1 MMKNV
6 NTCYPFISVI
16 VPVYNASKTI
26 RQLIISLM
34 NQSYPKDK
42 YEIIIVDDGSKD
54 ETVEIVMSM
63 ARNNLQ
69 PNVKVI
75 KLGHN
80 YGPAT
85 ARNHGVMEAKGEI
98 IAFTDA
104 DTLPDQNWLRGL
116 VEAFDNENVGGVRG
130 ETLTDSYLLFPVR
143 VAPVGGGYK
152 TCNIAYRKDVL
163 KNVGLFDESFR
174 HPFGEDGDVA
184 HRVLKKGFLI
194 KDSPK
199 AIVFHPVK
207 ELNLKQVMRM
217 AMLRQYDVL
226 FFHKHPKDAKAYGER
241 FMRPI
246 IVIPQFLGLSITGIA
261 IFLYLVITFISI
273 LFSKAIYLV
282 TGSLVVASLF
292 IPLFILLFLIHG
304 YKTVLYGNPPEKIP
318 IYIRIKCAIALLVFY
333 LITLASRIYGSL
345 KYRVLMI

>member
-1 MMKNV
+1 MKNM
-6 NTCYPFISVI
+6 NACYPFISVI

-26 RQLIISLM
+26 SQLITCLM

-54 ETVEIVMSM
+54 ETVEIVMSI
-63 ARNNLQ
+63 AKENSLSN
-69 PNVKVI
+69 I
-75 KLGHN
+75 KIIRLEHN

-85 ARNHGVMEAKGEI
+85 ARNHGVMEAKGQI

-116 VEAFDNENVGGVRG
+116 VEAFDDENVGGVRG

-143 VAPVGGGYK
+143 VASIGGGYK
-152 TCNIAYRKDVL
+152 TCNIACRKEVL
-163 KNVGLFDESFR
+163 NNVGLFDERFR

-207 ELNLKQVMRM
+207 ELNLKQVMKM
-217 AMLRQYDVL
+217 AMLRRYDVL
-226 FFHKHPKDAKAYGER
+226 FFCKHPENAKAYGER

-246 IVIPQFLGLSITGIA
+246 LVIPPFLGLSISGVA
-261 IFLYLVITFISI
+261 AFLYLVITFIST
-273 LFSKAIYLV
+273 LFSKVIYFIID
-282 TGSLVVASLF
+282 SLIATCLF
-292 IPLFILLFLIHG
+292 IPFFILLFLIHG
-304 YKTVLYGNPPEKIP
+304 YKTVLYGHPPEKISV
-318 IYIRIKCAIALLVFY
+318 YTRVKCAIALLVFY
-333 LITLASRIYGSL
+333 LTALISRIYGSF
-345 KYRVLMI
+345 KYMVLLI

>member
-1 MMKNV
+1 MKNV

-54 ETVEIVMSM
+54 ETVEIVMSI
-63 ARNNLQ
+63 AKENSWSN
-69 PNVKVI
+69 I
-75 KLGHN
+75 KIIRLGRN

-98 IAFTDA
+98 VAFTDA

-163 KNVGLFDESFR
+163 KNIGLFDERFR

-199 AIVFHPVK
+199 AIVLHPVK
-207 ELNLKQVMRM
+207 ELNLKQVMQM
-217 AMLRQYDVL
+217 AMLRQYDAL
-226 FFHKHPKDAKAYGER
+226 FFRKHPEDAKAYGER

-246 IVIPQFLGLSITGIA
+246 LVIPPFLGLSIAGITA
-261 IFLYLVITFISI
+261 FLYLIITFISI
-273 LFSKAIYLV
+273 LFSKVIYLIV
-282 TGSLVVASLF
+282 GSLVVVSLF
-292 IPLFILLFLIHG
+292 IPFFMLLFLIYG
-304 YKTVLYGNPPEKIP
+304 YKAVLYGHPPENIP

-333 LITLASRIYGSL
+333 LTALASRIYGSL